1 MSVSTPRRLGVVVC
15 ILTAGLQLFA
25 QSLDVAGVVNF
36 VLEGPTADADGNVY
50 FTDVNASRILKLA
63 TDGRITTFRQ
73 PSNRANGMVFDP
85 QFRLLVAEMGDAA
98 AGTPARV
105 TRTDMR
111 TGAIEVLADS
121 FDGKPLRG
129 TNDITYDGKGRI
141 WFTNNVAA
149 DPGGVY
155 RIDTNGTV
163 ARVLGPKD
171 VQSPNGL
178 MVSLDDRTLY
188 VIETNQAEN
197 GHRRISAFDLGP
209 DGAASNGRIFHDFY
223 PGRSG
228 DGMSID
234 SAGNLYVAAG
244 LVRTRGTS
252 ETLATKVGVHV
263 FSPEGKLIGHY
274 PIALDLLTNTAFGGS
289 DLRTLY
295 VTAGNTVFKGQVKIP
310 GTRR

>member
-1 MSVSTPRRLGVVVC
+1 MRRVAVPALVC
-15 ILTAGLQLFA
+15 AAGLTLSA

-36 VLEGPTADADGNVY
+36 VLEGPTADAGGNVY
-50 FTDVNASRILKLA
+50 FTDVNASRILTLDTA
-63 TDGRITTFRQ
+63 GRITTFRQ
-73 PSNRANGMVFDP
+73 PANRANGMVFDA

-98 AGTPARV
+98 AGTPTRV
-105 TRTDMR
+105 TRTDMK

-121 FDGKPLRG
+121 FEGMPLRG

-141 WFTNNVAA
+141 WFTNNVAGE
-149 DPGGVY
+149 PGGVY
-155 RIDTNGTV
+155 RIDADGTV

-171 VQSPNGL
+171 VQNPNGL

-188 VIETNQAEN
+188 VIETNQTAN
-197 GHRRISAFDLGP
+197 GHRRISAFDLSA
-209 DGAASNGRIFHDFY
+209 DGRASSGRIFHDFY

-263 FSPEGKLIGHY
+263 FSPDGKLINHY
-274 PIALDLLTNTAFGGS
+274 PVALDLLTNTAFGGP

-295 VTAGNTVFKGQVKIP
+295 VTAGNTVFKTQVKIP

>member
-1 MSVSTPRRLGVVVC
+1 MRWFAV
-15 ILTAGLQLFA
+15 AGLLVAATLSLRA

-36 VLEGPTADADGNVY
+36 VLEGPTEDAEGNVL
-50 FTDVNASRILKLA
+50 FTDVNASRILKLDPA
-63 TDGRITTFRQ
+63 GRITVFRQ

-85 QFRLLVAEMGDAA
+85 QGRLLVAEMGDPS

-105 TRTDMR
+105 TRTDKS
-111 TGAIEVLADS
+111 GKIEVLADS
-121 FDGKPLRG
+121 YQGAPFRG
-129 TNDITYDGKGRI
+129 TNDITYDDKGRI
-141 WFTNNVAA
+141 WFTNNVAGP
-149 DPGGVY
+149 PGGVY
-155 RIDTNGTV
+155 RIDPDGIVT
-163 ARVLGPKD
+163 RVLGPDD

-178 MVSLDDRTLY
+178 ILSLDDRTLY
-188 VIETNQAEN
+188 VIETNQMEG
-197 GHRRISAFDLGP
+197 GHRRISAFDVSV
-209 DGAASNGRIFHDFY
+209 DGKASNGRMFHDFY

-244 LVRTRGTS
+244 LVRLRGTS

-263 FSPEGKLIGHY
+263 FSPSGTLINHY
-274 PIALDLLTNTAFGGS
+274 PVTLDLLTNTAFGGP

-295 VTAGNTVFKGQVKIP
+295 VTAGNTVYRTRVQIA

>member
-1 MSVSTPRRLGVVVC
+1 MTRLAALVMLLAAAVH
-15 ILTAGLQLFA
+15 ASA
-25 QSLDVAGVVNF
+25 QSLEVAGVVNF
-36 VLEGPTADADGNVY
+36 VLEGPTEDADGTVY
-50 FTDVNASRILKLA
+50 FTDVNASRILRLDR
-63 TDGRITTFRQ
+63 DGRITTFRQ
-73 PSNRANGMVFDP
+73 PANRANGMVFDP
-85 QFRLLVAEMGDAA
+85 QFRLLVAEMGDTA
-98 AGTPARV
+98 AGMPARV
-105 TRTDMR
+105 TRTDIK
-111 TGAIEVLADS
+111 TGKIEVLADS
-121 FDGKPLRG
+121 FAGMPFRG

-141 WFTNNVAA
+141 WFTNNVAG

-155 RIDTNGTV
+155 RIDTDGTLS
-163 ARVLGPKD
+163 RVLGPKD

-178 MVSLDDRTLY
+178 MLSLDDRTLY
-188 VIETNQAEN
+188 VIETNQQVN
-197 GHRRISAFDLGP
+197 GHRRISAFDVSA

-263 FSPEGKLIGHY
+263 FSPDGKLINHY
-274 PIALDLLTNTAFGGS
+274 PITLDLLTNTAFGGP

-295 VTAGNTVFKGQVKIP
+295 VTAGNTVFKTRVSIP